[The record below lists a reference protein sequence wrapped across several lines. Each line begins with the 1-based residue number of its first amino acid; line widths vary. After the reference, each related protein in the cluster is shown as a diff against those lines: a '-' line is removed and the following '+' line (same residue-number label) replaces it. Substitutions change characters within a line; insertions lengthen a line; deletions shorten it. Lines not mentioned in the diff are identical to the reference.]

1 VESTSLNGKFAIVT
15 GGSNGIGAAAVRM
28 LAQAGATVYVGYN
41 KGAERAEK
49 LIAGLP
55 GQGHRAVNIVLEDS
69 STMRRLA
76 DEMGKAHGR
85 LDILVNSAGFTKPI
99 SHRNLDA
106 VDDALFDAMMVANV
120 RGPFAMI
127 RTFAPLLKASGD
139 GVIVNVSSIS
149 AFTGVGSSLIY
160 CAAKAALDTM
170 TISLARVLGPEIR
183 VLCASPGAVE
193 TDFVA
198 GRDHAAMEKIAQAS
212 PLKRI
217 VQPEDV
223 ARTIMACI
231 THLTTT
237 TGVRIVCD
245 GGRFMV

>member
-1 VESTSLNGKFAIVT
+1 MDTTSLNGKIAVVS

-28 LAQAGATVYVGYN
+28 LAAAGATVYVGYN

-49 LIAGLP
+49 LIAPLAGS
-55 GQGHRAVNIVLEDS
+55 GHRAVNIVLEDS
-69 STMRRLA
+69 STMQRLA
-76 DEMGKAHGR
+76 EEIGKAHGH

-106 VDDALFDAMMVANV
+106 LDDATFDAMMVANV

-127 RTFAPLLKASGD
+127 RTFAPLLKASGS
-139 GVIVNVSSIS
+139 GVVVNVSSIS
-149 AFTGVGSSLIY
+149 GFTGVGSSIVY

-170 TISLARVLGPEIR
+170 TISLARVLGPEVR

-217 VQPEDV
+217 VQPDDV

-231 THLTTT
+231 THLTTS
-237 TGVRIVCD
+237 TGVKIVCD